1 MSVKSRNLTQQLTE
15 SLSGHMRSNK
25 AWQSTALP
33 PTHLYCRLQT
43 CGERGRTSASGH
55 AACPHFR
62 WATDDTVQRAKR
74 SAAKCR
80 SHETSPRFHCVTS
93 QSLAAVL
100 KTLRGRARPRVS
112 YAPSSAH
119 SPIPH
124 RRHAAVLHLSKTPHF
139 FAMGPGSH
147 NVHLF

>member
-1 MSVKSRNLTQQLTE
+1 MELHCTSSSIS
-15 SLSGHMRSNK
+15 SLLEIG
-25 AWQSTALP
+25 A
-33 PTHLYCRLQT
+33 T

-139 FAMGPGSH
+139 FAMAPGSH
-147 NVHLF
+147 FTECSPLLKSQHCFNNDHN